1 MTAYTRRPHSGQ
13 AKGKETQS
21 QPEKHD
27 HDHEHDHEHDHG
39 HTHSHGIPLFGH
51 RHSHGEDGHSHSAEG
66 IVQVLEGG
74 GARITIIGL
83 LANLGI
89 TGSKGIAGLYM
100 NSAALVADAGHSLS
114 DLLGDFVTLFAW
126 KLSRKPP
133 SERYPYGFG
142 KFEVIGTTTVSLLL
156 TGGAIGIGM
165 HSWTLLVE
173 ALSQSVTTLP
183 PGTLHDVVASIVH
196 LANSV
201 PVVAPEHGHEHL
213 LDPNAAWFAAIS
225 VGLKEW
231 LYRITKRVAD
241 EERSPVLL
249 ANAIHHRSDAYSS
262 AVALF
267 AILGT
272 WWFPQLP
279 LDPIGGIIVSIV
291 IFQQGWRLLV
301 SAFHQLTDRGVSPKT
316 REALIKA
323 LDPLLPPPSSTG
335 SSQML
340 TDSQITNHTEK
351 LLGVRDLRAVRAGA
365 NMFVDLVAEV
375 PSDAT
380 VQEMSD
386 LEAKI
391 SAALK
396 EARKEIKEARIR
408 FKPVGENGH

>member
-1 MTAYTRRPHSGQ
+1 
-13 AKGKETQS
+13 
-21 QPEKHD
+21 
-27 HDHEHDHEHDHG
+27 
-39 HTHSHGIPLFGH
+39 
-51 RHSHGEDGHSHSAEG
+51 
-66 IVQVLEGG
+66 
-74 GARITIIGL
+74 
-83 LANLGI
+83 
-89 TGSKGIAGLYM
+89 
-100 NSAALVADAGHSLS
+100 SL
-114 DLLGDFVTLFAW
+114 DLLGDVVTLFTW

-173 ALSQSVTTLP
+173 ALSQSLTTLP
-183 PGTLHDVVASIVH
+183 PGTLHDLVASIVH

-213 LDPNAAWFAAIS
+213 LDPNAAWFAGIS
-225 VGLKEW
+225 IVLKEW

-241 EERSPVLL
+241 EERSPVLY

-279 LDPIGGIIVSIV
+279 LDPIGGLIVSVV
-291 IFQQGWRLLV
+291 IFQQGWRLLL

-316 REALIKA
+316 RDALMKA
-323 LDPLLPPPSSTG
+323 LQPLLPPPSSMGT
-335 SSQML
+335 SHML
-340 TDSQITNHTEK
+340 SDSQIANHTED
-351 LLGVRDLRAVRAGA
+351 LFAIRDVRAVRAGA

-375 PSDAT
+375 PSSIT
-380 VQEMSD
+380 VETTAQ
-386 LEAKI
+386 LEAQI
-391 SAALK
+391 TATLK
-396 EARKEIKEARIR
+396 EARREIKEVRVKFR
-408 FKPVGENGH
+408 PVEEIDH